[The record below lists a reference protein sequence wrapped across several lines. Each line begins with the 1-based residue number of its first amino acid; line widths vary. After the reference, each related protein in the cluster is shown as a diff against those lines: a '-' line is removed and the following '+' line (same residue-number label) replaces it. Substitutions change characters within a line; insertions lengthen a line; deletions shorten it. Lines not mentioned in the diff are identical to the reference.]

1 MKTFEWFVLMAVF
14 TFSTHRCGKSID
26 KPDWGENVAD
36 FLVSLGLVLLAGK
49 KLAAVL
55 RTYRSTNF

>member
-26 KPDWGENVAD
+26 KPDWGDYPA
-36 FLVSLGLVLLAGK
+36 L
-49 KLAAVL
+49 KL
-55 RTYRSTNF
+55 F